1 MYHVTLLV
9 VFDHLIHLN
18 HELFLD
24 LITIYI
30 VLFVT
35 ALQLIDDNTLFIKDL
50 HVIVGWVGVEGA
62 V

>member
-9 VFDHLIHLN
+9 VIDHLIHLN

-35 ALQLIDDNTLFIKDL
+35 RLQLIDDNTLLIEDL
-50 HVIVGWVGVEGA
+50 HIIVRWVGVEGA